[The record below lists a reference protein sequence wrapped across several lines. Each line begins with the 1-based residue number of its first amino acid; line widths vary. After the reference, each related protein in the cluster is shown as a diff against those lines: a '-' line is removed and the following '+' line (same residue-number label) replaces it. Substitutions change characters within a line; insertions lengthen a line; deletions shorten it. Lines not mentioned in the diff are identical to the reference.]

1 MKRIDEPR
9 AVVET
14 PARSAPEITPRTILP
29 SIGSTKFRPVHFT
42 KLAVVYV
49 RQSSVQQVL
58 GNRESTAR
66 QYALGD
72 LAQHLGWPR
81 ERVLVIDEDQGQS
94 GASSAH
100 RLGFQRLLAE
110 VTLDHVGLVLSL
122 EMSRLARSSK
132 DWHHLLE
139 VCGVFNTLLGDQ
151 DGIYDPTDPNDRLL
165 LGLKGTMSEVELH
178 TMRNRLER
186 GRLNKA
192 RRGELFSHPPV
203 GYVVLPNGQFGQE
216 PDAQGRLAIELLF
229 EKFDELGSANRVFR
243 WFCKHRIKL
252 PFRPHCGPLQGE
264 IDWRQPCDSTIY
276 QVLHNPMYAGTYV
289 FGRRRQDAK
298 LGSSARNYARKKWL
312 SIDDWEVVIHDH
324 LPAYISWEQFLE
336 NIERLH
342 GNRSLPTTP
351 GVPRKGTALLPG
363 IVYCSRC
370 GWRMYAAYQKQRY
383 PVYGCQSG
391 THRRDLEHHG
401 RISATLIDEL
411 VVRQALLALEP
422 AALQVSLHA
431 QSDLQ
436 RERERLHQHWR
447 QQRERAQ
454 YDVDLAVRRYRAV
467 DPDNRLVAATLE
479 QQWEAAL
486 REQSRIEEEY
496 HRFSQQTPAGLRP
509 QDEEQILELARTIPA
524 LWNAAETTDTDRQEI
539 LRCVVDKVI
548 IDFDRT
554 ERGQIVIHW
563 KGGFESRMDFVRRVR
578 LYDQMQD
585 FDRLQARVAELRN
598 AGLSCEAAANVLN
611 QEGFQTCHPG
621 VAFNKD
627 SVRELMLKIDAVDE
641 LRRPELLGP
650 DECFSGDLAREL
662 GIPLGQLRYWA
673 HRGWVHGRQ
682 TPVRKYWILWVDAD
696 ERRRL
701 EQLRDSRSHGMHGY
715 PVDLITPKPRPSTP

>member
-1 MKRIDEPR
+1 M
-9 AVVET
+9 
-14 PARSAPEITPRTILP
+14 
-29 SIGSTKFRPVHFT
+29 HFT

-49 RQSSVQQVL
+49 RQSSAQQVL

-72 LAQHLGWPR
+72 LAQNLGWPR

-110 VTLDHVGLVLSL
+110 VTLDHVGLVLGL

-139 VCGVFNTLLGDQ
+139 VCAVFGTLLGDQ

-203 GYVVLPNGQFGQE
+203 GYFVLPNGEFVKE
-216 PDAQGRLAIELLF
+216 PDAQGRSAVELLF
-229 EKFDELGSANRVFR
+229 EKFEELGSAYAVFR
-243 WFCKHRIKL
+243 WFCEHQIKL
-252 PFRPHCGPLQGE
+252 PFRPRNGPLKGE
-264 IDWRQPCDSTIY
+264 IDWRQPCSSSIHQT
-276 QVLHNPMYAGTYV
+276 LHNPMYAGTYV
-289 FGRRRQDAK
+289 FGRRREDAK
-298 LGSSARNYARKKWL
+298 LGSSAGNRPRKKWL
-312 SIDDWEVVIHDH
+312 PIDEWEVVIHDH

-342 GNRSLPTTP
+342 DNRSLPTTP
-351 GVPRKGTALLPG
+351 GVPRQGAALLSG
-363 IVYCSRC
+363 IVECSRC
-370 GWRMYAAYQKQRY
+370 GWRMHATYQKQRY
-383 PVYGCQSG
+383 PVYACQSG
-391 THRRDLEHHG
+391 VKRRDLEHHG
-401 RISATLIDEL
+401 HISATLIDEL

-422 AALQVSLHA
+422 AALQISLRA
-431 QSDLQ
+431 QSDSQ

-509 QDEEQILELARTIPA
+509 QDEEQILELARTVPA
-524 LWNAAETTDTDRQEI
+524 LWNAPGTTNADRQAI
-539 LRCVVDKVI
+539 IRCVIDKVV
-548 IDFDRT
+548 IDFDQS
-554 ERGQIVIHW
+554 ERGQIMIHW
-563 KGGFESRMDFVRRVR
+563 KGGFENRVNFVRRVR
-578 LYDQMQD
+578 VYQQLQD
-585 FDRLQARVAELRN
+585 FDRLQARVVELRD
-598 AGLSCEAAANVLN
+598 AGISCEAAADILN
-611 QEGFQTCHPG
+611 AEGFQTCQPG
-621 VAFNKD
+621 LAFNKH
-627 SVRELMLKIDAVDE
+627 SARGLMLKINAVE
-641 LRRPELLGP
+641 ERQRPELLGP
-650 DECFSGDLAREL
+650 DERFCGDLAREL

-701 EQLRDSRSHGMHGY
+701 EQLRDSRTHGMHGY
-715 PVDLITPKPRPSTP
+715 PAELITPKRRPSTT